1 MDYATVVSGLLEIHQ
16 FPPSSDA
23 RIIILVAQI
32 SLRQADQRRMQAG
45 LPSPSLCEN
54 GQIEAL
60 EGRLNVIAPRE
71 VSRNGGIRICQPAW
85 TPRGGETR
93 YNYTG
98 RSVTL
103 YFAPGELIGAL
114 CIGPPFPLRCSGGY
128 DIDSPL
134 RG

>member
-71 VSRNGGIRICQPAW
+71 VSRKGGLGYANQPE
-85 TPRGGETR
+85 PLGGETR
-93 YNYTG
+93 YNSTG
-98 RSVTL
+98 RFVAL
-103 YFAPGELIGAL
+103 YFALGELIGAL
-114 CIGPPFPLRCSGGY
+114 CIGPPVPLRCTGGY